1 MNMYDALAPF
11 YAALNG
17 DVDYG
22 AIAAFL
28 KNAFD
33 RYFDGKVES
42 VLDLGCGSGN
52 VTFPLLSLGYDM
64 IGVDI
69 SEEMLA
75 EARVKDTEGRVLWL
89 NQDMRS
95 FELYGTVEAV
105 VCTLD
110 GINHLTAKKDLAD
123 CLALVHNYLVP
134 GGLFIFDVNSEYKFQ
149 RVYGQNAYILEED
162 GVLCAW
168 QNDYSEKRK
177 LCRFYISLFTEQED
191 GRYERFDCIE
201 SERMYTERTLSSLI
215 KKAGFTLLSVRD
227 GYTENDSTEASE
239 RLVYVLRAE
248 K

>member
-28 KNAFD
+28 KGLFEKHFNG
-33 RYFDGKVES
+33 RVES

-64 IGVDI
+64 IGIDI

-75 EARVKDTEGRVLWL
+75 VARDKDTEGRVLWL
-89 NQDMRS
+89 CQDMRS

-105 VCTLD
+105 VSTLD
-110 GINHLTAKKDLAD
+110 GLNHLTAKKDLFA
-123 CLALVHNYLVP
+123 CLSLVHNYLVP
-134 GGLFIFDVNSEYKFQ
+134 GGLFVFDVNTEHKFKS
-149 RVYGQNAYILEED
+149 VYGKQAYILEED

-168 QNDYSEKRK
+168 QNDYSEKSK
-177 LCRFYISLFTEQED
+177 SCRFYISLFCEEED
-191 GRYERFDCIE
+191 GRYERYDAVE
-201 SERMYTERTLSSLI
+201 TERMYPVKTLKELI
-215 KKAGFTLLSVRD
+215 QKAGFTLLALKD
-227 GYTENDSTEASE
+227 GYTEKEPDEDTE
-239 RLVYVLRAE
+239 RLVFVLRAE